1 MKNKIFGCRNELDER
16 QLLQRGDV
24 FQHGILLFFA
34 LLMVN
39 AFLKEEGIVWAEG
52 MWENLLIIWAV
63 IALCLGEYA
72 IKEIYPIGGGMTV
85 IYVLEGACGAF
96 LFIMGVVEVSMGW
109 EPLALEGG
117 TLSRTGAQIIQGF
130 LMVLLLLVFCGKKV
144 YNHRKGAQEDEA

>member
-1 MKNKIFGCRNELDER
+1 MKNKLFGCRNELDER

-34 LLMVN
+34 LLLGN

-85 IYVLEGACGAF
+85 IYVVEGACGAF
-96 LFIMGVVEVSMGW
+96 LFVMGVVEVSMGW

-117 TLSRTGAQIIQGF
+117 ALSRTGAQIIQGF

>member
-1 MKNKIFGCRNELDER
+1 MKNKLFGCRNELDER

-34 LLMVN
+34 LVMAN
-39 AFLKEEGIVWAEG
+39 AFLKEEGVIWADG

-72 IKEIYPIGGGMTV
+72 VKEIYPIGGGMTV
-85 IYVLEGACGAF
+85 IYVIEGLCGAF
-96 LFIMGVVEVSMGW
+96 LLVMGIAEGIMGDALVMGH
-109 EPLALEGG
+109 
-117 TLSRTGAQIIQGF
+117 TLTRTGAQVIQGA

-144 YNHRKGAQEDEA
+144 YNHRKGAKEDEA

>member
-1 MKNKIFGCRNELDER
+1 MRRKFFGCRNDLDER

-24 FQHGILLFFA
+24 FQHGIILFFV
-34 LLMVN
+34 LLLVN
-39 AFLKEEGIVWAEG
+39 AFLKEGGITWAEG

-85 IYVLEGACGAF
+85 IYVMEGLCGAF
-96 LFIMGVVEVSMGW
+96 LLVVGIVEAAMG
-109 EPLALEGG
+109 EPFFTGPH
-117 TLSRTGAQIIQGF
+117 TLGRTGCQIIEGA

-144 YNHRKGAQEDEA
+144 YNHRKESQDDET

>member
-1 MKNKIFGCRNELDER
+1 MKSKLFGCRNELDER

-24 FQHGILLFFA
+24 FQHGIILFFA

-63 IALCLGEYA
+63 IVLCLGEYA

-85 IYVLEGACGAF
+85 TYVLEGACGAF
-96 LFIMGVVEVSMGW
+96 LFIMGVMEVSMGW

-117 TLSRTGAQIIQGF
+117 ALSRTGAQIIQGF

>member
-1 MKNKIFGCRNELDER
+1 MKNKLFRCRNDLDER

-24 FQHGILLFFA
+24 FQHGIILFFV
-34 LLMVN
+34 LLLAN
-39 AFLKEEGIVWAEG
+39 AFLKEGGIVWAEG
-52 MWENLLIIWAV
+52 MWENLLIIWSV
-63 IALCLGEYA
+63 ITLCMCEYA
-72 IKEIYPIGGGMTV
+72 VKEIYPMGGGMTV

-117 TLSRTGAQIIQGF
+117 ALSRTGAQIVQGF

-144 YNHRKGAQEDEA
+144 YNHRKETQDNET